1 MINSGIGDMLVTSR
15 SFVEYVAMF
24 AISDADLAGKIL
36 DCPAGAASFSAV
48 ARERGTAVTACDV
61 AYDDMAGTVANARA
75 EAVRGNEYVRAHP
88 EQFAGQFF
96 TDADH
101 HLSHRLEASDDFVRD
116 VAENPDSY
124 VVAALPDLPFGD
136 CSFDLVLSS
145 HLLFTYGDRF
155 DQATHLQFL
164 RELLRVARK
173 ELRIF
178 PLVSHVTHQR
188 YEHLDALRRALHAD
202 GVETEIV
209 AVDYDFERDAH
220 EMLVCIRRS
229 VISDLPSGTSCR
241 EVTG

>member
-1 MINSGIGDMLVTSR
+1 MIKSGIGDMLVTSR
-15 SFVEYVAMF
+15 SFDEYVAMF
-24 AISDADLAGKIL
+24 AITDADLAGTIL
-36 DCPAGAASFSAV
+36 DCPAGAASFTAV

-61 AYDDMAGTVANARA
+61 AYGDMARTVANARA
-75 EAVRGNEYVRAHP
+75 EAVRGNEYVQANS
-88 EQFAGQFF
+88 EQFAGRFF

-101 HLSHRLEASDDFVRD
+101 HLRHRLHASENFVRD

-124 VVAALPDLPFGD
+124 VVAALPDLPFD
-136 CSFDLVLSS
+136 DRSFDLVLSS
-145 HLLFTYGDRF
+145 HLLFTYSDRF

-188 YEHLDALRRALHAD
+188 YEHLDALRKVLRAE

-209 AVDYDFERDAH
+209 AVDYDFEVDAQ
-220 EMLVCIRRS
+220 EMLVCIR
-229 VISDLPSGTSCR
+229 
-241 EVTG
+241 

>member
-1 MINSGIGDMLVTSR
+1 MIKSGIGDVLVTSR

-24 AISDADLAGKIL
+24 SITDADLAGTIL

-61 AYDDMAGTVANARA
+61 AYGDMARTVANAGA
-75 EAVRGNEYVRAHP
+75 EAIRGNEYVEANP
-88 EQFAGQFF
+88 EQFSGEFF
-96 TDADH
+96 TDANH
-101 HLSHRLEASDDFVRD
+101 HLSHRLQASEDFARD

-124 VVAALPDLPFGD
+124 VVAALPDLPFD
-136 CSFDLVLSS
+136 NRSFDLVLSS

-155 DQATHLQFL
+155 DQGTHLQFL

-188 YEHLDALRRALHAD
+188 YEHLDALRKVLRAD
-202 GVETEIV
+202 VVETEIV
-209 AVDYDFERDAH
+209 AVDYDFEIDAQ
-220 EMLVCIRRS
+220 EMLVCIR
-229 VISDLPSGTSCR
+229 
-241 EVTG
+241 

>member
-1 MINSGIGDMLVTSR
+1 MINSGIGDVLVTSR

-24 AISDADLAGKIL
+24 SITDADLAGTIL

-61 AYDDMAGTVANARA
+61 AYGDMARTVANARA
-75 EAVRGNEYVRAHP
+75 EAVRGNEYVQANP

-188 YEHLDALRRALHAD
+188 YEHLDALRKVLHAE

-209 AVDYDFERDAH
+209 AVDYDFEIDTQ
-220 EMLVCIRRS
+220 EMLVCIR
-229 VISDLPSGTSCR
+229 
-241 EVTG
+241 